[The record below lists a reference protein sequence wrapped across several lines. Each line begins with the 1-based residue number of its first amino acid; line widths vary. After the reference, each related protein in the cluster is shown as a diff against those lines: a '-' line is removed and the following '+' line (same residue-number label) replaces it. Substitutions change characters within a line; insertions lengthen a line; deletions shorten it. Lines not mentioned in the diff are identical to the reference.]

1 MAQKQEIE
9 KEYNAKIL
17 ESQLERKDTG
27 LVGMDKSLL
36 SDDGISHI
44 VSDDTK
50 FKAMSSP
57 IKVPHSNLDTQ
68 RIESKFSNIGATK
81 LSPVP
86 GDVNDTKSN
95 ITAQDLSSFNQ
106 TNPELNLKS
115 QPDIRPSLSPIPK
128 DARSNQASPLT
139 NQQHLSML

>member
-27 LVGMDKSLL
+27 LVGMEKSML

-44 VSDDTK
+44 ISDDTK
-50 FKAMSSP
+50 FNAMSSP